1 MTTGPLPIRVL
12 LADDHTLL
20 REGLRRSL
28 ERAGLTV
35 VAEAADGEEA
45 VVMAERHRPDVVLM
59 DVTMP
64 KGGGVE
70 ATRVIRS
77 RHPEVEVVI
86 LTMHAEPAVV
96 GEAIRAGA
104 AGYLVKDCTTDDIV
118 SMLAAVA
125 AGEAALSPD
134 LASSMLEAAQPVA
147 TAVGEPE
154 SILTKR
160 EEEVL
165 KLIADGAST
174 PDVGK
179 ALYISTKTVRHHLS
193 SIYDKLD
200 SRDRTQAVLRAVRMG
215 IIRLD

>member
-1 MTTGPLPIRVL
+1 MTGAAPIRVL

-28 ERAGLTV
+28 EGAGLTV

-45 VVMAERHRPDVVLM
+45 VVLAEQHRPDVVLM

-77 RHPEVEVVI
+77 RLPEVEVVM

-104 AGYLVKDCTTDDIV
+104 AGYLLKDCTTDDIV
-118 SMLAAVA
+118 SMLQVVA
-125 AGEAALSPD
+125 SGEAALSPA
-134 LASSMLEAAQPVA
+134 LASSMLEAAQPEA
-147 TAVGEPE
+147 TAVGASE
-154 SILTKR
+154 SLLTKR

-174 PDVGK
+174 PEVGT

>member
-1 MTTGPLPIRVL
+1 MSDPPTVRVL
-12 LADDHTLL
+12 LADDHTSL

-28 ERAGLTV
+28 EGAGLTV
-35 VAEAADGEEA
+35 VAEAKDGEEA
-45 VVMAERHRPDVVLM
+45 VVLAEEHRPDVVLM

-70 ATRVIRS
+70 ATRIIRS
-77 RHPEVEVVI
+77 RMPDVEVVM

-96 GEAIRAGA
+96 AEAVRAGA
-104 AGYLVKDCTTDDIV
+104 AGYLVKDCSTDDIV
-118 SMLAAVA
+118 AMLQAVA
-125 AGEAALSPD
+125 AGEAALSPA
-134 LASSMLEAAQPVA
+134 LATSMLEAASPSGA
-147 TAVGEPE
+147 GADTDPM
-154 SILTKR
+154 LTKR

-174 PDVGK
+174 PEVGK

-193 SIYDKLD
+193 SIYEKLE

>member
-1 MTTGPLPIRVL
+1 MTDAVPLRIL
-12 LADDHTLL
+12 LADDHRLL

-28 ERAGLTV
+28 EDAGLTIV
-35 VAEAADGEEA
+35 GEAGDGQEA
-45 VVMAERHRPDVVLM
+45 VAMAEEHRPDVVLM

-77 RHPEVEVVI
+77 RMPDVEVLV
-86 LTMHAEPAVV
+86 LTMHADPEVVAEAV
-96 GEAIRAGA
+96 RAGA

-118 SMLAAVA
+118 AMLHAVA
-125 AGEAALSPD
+125 SGEAALSPD
-134 LASSMLEAAQPVA
+134 LASSMLAAAQPVDTPGDA
-147 TAVGEPE
+147 PL
-154 SILTKR
+154 LTRR

-165 KLIADGAST
+165 KLIADGSST
-174 PDVGK
+174 PEVGK
-179 ALYISTKTVRHHLS
+179 ALFISTKTVRHHLS
-193 SIYDKLD
+193 SIYEKLD

>member
-1 MTTGPLPIRVL
+1 MSEPEPLRIL

-28 ERAGLTV
+28 EGAGLTV

-45 VVMAERHRPDVVLM
+45 VVLAERHHPDVVLM

-77 RHPEVEVVI
+77 RFPDVEVVM
-86 LTMHAEPAVV
+86 LTMHADPVVVAEAV
-96 GEAIRAGA
+96 RAGA

-118 SMLAAVA
+118 SMLEAVA
-125 AGEAALSPD
+125 KGEAALSPA
-134 LASSMLEAAQPVA
+134 LASSMLEAAQPA
-147 TAVGEPE
+147 GTLADEAE
-154 SILTKR
+154 SLLTKR

-174 PDVGK
+174 PEVGT
-179 ALYISTKTVRHHLS
+179 ALYISIKTVRHHLS
-193 SIYDKLD
+193 SIYEKLD

>member
-1 MTTGPLPIRVL
+1 MNDAAPIRVL

-28 ERAGLTV
+28 EGAGLAV
-35 VAEAADGEEA
+35 VAEARDGEEA
-45 VVMAERHRPDVVLM
+45 VALAEEHRPDIVLM
-59 DVTMP
+59 DVSMP

-70 ATRVIRS
+70 ATRAIRA
-77 RHPEVEVVI
+77 RLPDVEVVM
-86 LTMHAEPAVV
+86 LTMHAEPAVI
-96 GEAIRAGA
+96 GEAVRAGA

-118 SMLAAVA
+118 TMLQAVA
-125 AGEAALSPD
+125 GGEAALSPA
-134 LASSMLEAAQPVA
+134 LASSMLEAAQPA
-147 TAVGEPE
+147 AR
-154 SILTKR
+154 SLTGDAEALLTRR

-174 PDVGK
+174 PEVGK

-193 SIYDKLD
+193 SIYEKLD